1 MPTPINKDYVVT
13 QPIEGIPV
21 IKIGNSYVALDM
33 TGAVWSRS
41 ESTSN
46 DTTTVTV
53 TCTFTQ
59 GARYTQVGMLTESS
73 GTQTYTMTSQSF
85 GVVT

>member
-1 MPTPINKDYVVT
+1 MPTPDYKDILVE
-13 QPIEGIPV
+13 QPIEGVPV
-21 IKIGNSYVALDM
+21 LQAGKSYYALDM

-46 DTTTVTV
+46 NTTTVTV

-85 GVVT
+85 EAVT

>member
-1 MPTPINKDYVVT
+1 MAKEIYPFE
-13 QPIEGIPV
+13 QPITGVPV
-21 IKIGNSYVALDM
+21 LKVNNAYFALDM
-33 TGAVWSRS
+33 TGAVWTRT

-53 TCTFTQ
+53 TCTFPQ
-59 GARYTQVGMLTESS
+59 GAVYTQVGTLTDSD

-85 GVVT
+85 EEVSGT